1 MEWDKHM
8 GAFSYYLESG
18 DSLVCQLKCLL
29 NHLHKKSVSFGLT
42 GCLLCIRLRD
52 ALSVTSIITREEV
65 NNKQLCCVFFF
76 FFLKTLNLNL
86 SYECT

>member
-8 GAFSYYLESG
+8 GAFSYYLEPG

-29 NHLHKKSVSFGLT
+29 NHLHKNSVSFGLI

-65 NNKQLCCVFFF
+65 NNEQLCCVVLFFQ
-76 FFLKTLNLNL
+76 KL
-86 SYECT
+86 SISI